1 LTEPTDDLLV
11 FADDRLL
18 EHAPPCAHPES
29 PTRLREILACLRE
42 PGTPRTPRTPGTPG
56 TPRKRRALSW
66 RTLEPAP
73 REALLRVHDKA
84 LLARLDA
91 LRDQDT
97 DVWLSADT
105 AISAGS
111 VPAIELAAG
120 AGILAVDALYRGEA
134 KRAVCLTRPPGHHA
148 KADRMMGACFLNN
161 IAVAA
166 AHARA
171 HHGAERVMIVDWD
184 VHHGNGTE
192 AIFFADPDVLVV
204 DSHQSP
210 LYPDTG
216 EMNSLGR
223 DSAFGK
229 TVNLPLPAGT
239 GDGDLVG
246 IYSAILPTLVASFE
260 PELLLVS
267 AGFDGHADD
276 PVGGFELSEN
286 GYASLTALLRDL
298 ADRHCDGRLILLLE
312 GGYNPTMTARSLSAC
327 VDILLGADAPPT
339 PAMSPRGAALLSVF
353 RSHHG
358 LYWPLLRGADGLSGA

>member
-1 LTEPTDDLLV
+1 MTEPTDDLLV
-11 FADDRLL
+11 FADERLL
-18 EHAPPCAHPES
+18 EHDPPCDHPES
-29 PTRLREILACLRE
+29 PARLRELLARLRE
-42 PGTPRTPRTPGTPG
+42 PAAADAARSLR
-56 TPRKRRALSW
+56 W

-73 REALLRVHDKA
+73 REALLRVHDAA
-84 LLARLDA
+84 LLDRLDA
-91 LRDQDT
+91 LRGESADA
-97 DVWLSADT
+97 WLSADT
-105 AISAGS
+105 AVSAGS

-134 KRAVCLTRPPGHHA
+134 KRALCLTRPPGHHA

-161 IAVAA
+161 VAVAA

-171 HHGAERVMIVDWD
+171 RHGAARVMIVDWG

-210 LYPDTG
+210 FYPDTG
-216 EMNSLGR
+216 EMNSLG
-223 DSAFGK
+223 SGGAFGK

-246 IYSAILPTLVASFE
+246 IYGAILPTLVASFR
-260 PELLLVS
+260 PDLILVS
-267 AGFDGHADD
+267 AGFDGHAED
-276 PVGGFELSEN
+276 PIGGFELSE
-286 GYASLTALLRDL
+286 GGFASLTQLLRDL
-298 ADRHCDGRLILLLE
+298 ADRHCDGRLVLLLE
-312 GGYNPTMTARSLSAC
+312 GGYNPAATASSVSAC
-327 VDILLGADAPPT
+327 VDVLLGADAPQA

-358 LYWPLLRGADGLSGA
+358 LYWPELQV

>member
-1 LTEPTDDLLV
+1 MTEPTDDLLV

-18 EHAPPCAHPES
+18 EHAPPCDHPES
-29 PTRLREILACLRE
+29 PARLREILARLRE
-42 PGTPRTPRTPGTPG
+42 PANP
-56 TPRKRRALSW
+56 KASRALRW

-73 REALLRVHDKA
+73 REALLRVHDA
-84 LLARLDA
+84 AILGRLDA
-91 LRDQDT
+91 LRGQDT
-97 DVWLSADT
+97 DTWLSADT
-105 AISAGS
+105 ATSAGS

-120 AGILAVDALYRGEA
+120 AGLLAIDALYRGEA
-134 KRAVCLTRPPGHHA
+134 KRALCLTRPPGHHA

-161 IAVAA
+161 VAVAA

-171 HHGAERVMIVDWD
+171 RHGAARVMIVDWG

-223 DSAFGK
+223 DGAFGK

-246 IYSAILPTLVASFE
+246 IYRAILPTLVASFE
-260 PELLLVS
+260 PDLILVS

-276 PVGGFELSEN
+276 PVGGFELSEG
-286 GYASLTALLRDL
+286 GYANLTALLRDL
-298 ADRHCDGRLILLLE
+298 ADRHCDGRLVLLLE
-312 GGYNPTMTARSLSAC
+312 GGYNPTATARSVSAC
-327 VDILLGADAPPT
+327 VDVLLGADAPPA
-339 PAMSPRGAALLSVF
+339 PAMSPRSAALLSVF

-358 LYWPLLRGADGLSGA
+358 LYWPHLRGSAGV